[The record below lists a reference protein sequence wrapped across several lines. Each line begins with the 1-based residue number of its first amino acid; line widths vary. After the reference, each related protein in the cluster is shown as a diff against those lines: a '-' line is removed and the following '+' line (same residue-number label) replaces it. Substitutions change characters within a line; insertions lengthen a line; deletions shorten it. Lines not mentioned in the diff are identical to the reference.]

1 MNSLKITPSIDKL
14 YELNEFIT
22 EIIQKKDF
30 QLELILEEVFVNI
43 VKYSDADYITINAD
57 YDGDAVWME
66 FVDNGVEFNPL
77 LKGDVNLPDN
87 IDDAEI
93 GGLGI
98 HITRELSDD
107 ISYEYINDENHLKI
121 IKKVE

>member
-1 MNSLKITPSIDKL
+1 
-14 YELNEFIT
+14 
-22 EIIQKKDF
+22 
-30 QLELILEEVFVNI
+30 
-43 VKYSDADYITINAD
+43 
-57 YDGDAVWME
+57 ME